1 MKFQPR
7 YKTLSVVL
15 PLLLLAGCSS
25 PPQKLQQR
33 EAAVPTPSVAVTR
46 NVQTVAPD
54 EYARTPEVV
63 RYDRYLLVST
73 DPMAAQRDPLLQ
85 IIDIRIPSSLHPT
98 VADALRYTLKQ
109 SGYSLCATGPANGVL
124 YRQPLPAVQYQLGP
138 MRLRTALQVMAG
150 PARQLEVDDVQR
162 VVCHSLR
169 DGYQLPASQLPPV
182 RVPQKIPTPATGGFL
197 KKMSEKKIT
206 ESVPAGEK
214 RRLWSWWSAAGVC
227 LCLMM
232 AAAGFVLYVLVSGV
246 TDRILAFHV
255 WKHRIIQPQPARCY
269 PLFSRRSQRC
279 RPGWPITSSAWP
291 HYRKRLKPGPGP
303 RRNWPLCRHLQRGCN
318 RRSRRWRPG

>member
-1 MKFQPR
+1 MQFQPR
-7 YKTLSVVL
+7 YKTLTVVL

-25 PPQKLQQR
+25 SPQKLQQR
-33 EAAVPTPSVAVTR
+33 DAAVPTPSVAVTR
-46 NVQTVAPD
+46 NVQTVTPD

-73 DPMAAQRDPLLQ
+73 DPMAAQRDPLSQ

-150 PARQLEVDDVQR
+150 PAWQLEVDDVQR

-182 RVPQKIPTPATGGFL
+182 LTPQKAPALVKGGFL
-197 KKMSEKKIT
+197 KK
-206 ESVPAGEK
+206 
-214 RRLWSWWSAAGVC
+214 
-227 LCLMM
+227 
-232 AAAGFVLYVLVSGV
+232 
-246 TDRILAFHV
+246 
-255 WKHRIIQPQPARCY
+255 
-269 PLFSRRSQRC
+269 
-279 RPGWPITSSAWP
+279 
-291 HYRKRLKPGPGP
+291 
-303 RRNWPLCRHLQRGCN
+303 
-318 RRSRRWRPG
+318 

>member
-150 PARQLEVDDVQR
+150 PARNWRLMM
-162 VVCHSLR
+162 
-169 DGYQLPASQLPPV
+169 
-182 RVPQKIPTPATGGFL
+182 F
-197 KKMSEKKIT
+197 SE
-206 ESVPAGEK
+206 
-214 RRLWSWWSAAGVC
+214 WSATVC
-227 LCLMM
+227 VTGISYRPVSYRLS
-232 AAAGFVLYVLVSGV
+232 GF
-246 TDRILAFHV
+246 
-255 WKHRIIQPQPARCY
+255 
-269 PLFSRRSQRC
+269 
-279 RPGWPITSSAWP
+279 
-291 HYRKRLKPGPGP
+291 P
-303 RRNWPLCRHLQRGCN
+303 RRYPPRLREGF
-318 RRSRRWRPG
+318 